1 MQQGWKA
8 REDAARA
15 KMSARDE
22 IDDYRARHFEAK
34 RKAHEAKQEQEP
46 EQGPNSEEDQPSG
59 AGNNEVP
66 LEAKKGPGGRW
77 YLKRGKDIYS
87 GPFESEQAA
96 KDALPKPEAG

>member
-15 KMSARDE
+15 KMSARNE

-34 RKAHEAKQEQEP
+34 RKAHDAKQEP
-46 EQGPNSEEDQPSG
+46 EQGPNGEENQPPD

-96 KDALPKPEAG
+96 TAALPNPEAG